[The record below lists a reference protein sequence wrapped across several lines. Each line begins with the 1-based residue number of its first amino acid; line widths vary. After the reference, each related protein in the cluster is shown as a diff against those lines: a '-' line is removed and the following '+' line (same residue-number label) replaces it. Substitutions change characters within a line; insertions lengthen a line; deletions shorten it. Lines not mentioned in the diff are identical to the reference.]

1 MGKNPYINQ
10 NLATFSNSRQ
20 IFSELLLYLL
30 QNIYLN
36 FQNFRNL
43 LLKTVYKKSRK
54 NNDIFTLIKSFSLCF
69 HCTCMFIGKKY
80 FLPK

>member
-54 NNDIFTLIKSFSLCF
+54 NNDIFTLTKSFSLCF